1 MMMCPSGSTGSIC
14 LSPPKRLPIPAAMMT
29 SVIFLMLTSLYKM
42 YAPDF
47 VIRRVCV

>member
-1 MMMCPSGSTGSIC
+1 MSFRIDR
-14 LSPPKRLPIPAAMMT
+14 LDLLEPPKRLPIPAAMMT